1 MIEHLRFKLNF
12 KFIDNCMDNWI
23 PNTNAKPFIPK
34 RLRNSTKST
43 SSGITEF
50 SKRKCISK
58 IFQGGIVVVLIVT
71 IVINITFILETS
83 RKMNDP
89 QKMDEVN
96 GGSTGK
102 EGRGNAVEMTKP
114 KFLSVEVQSS
124 KTSVVVKVDETVI
137 IQDEEFEKN
146 RGIHI
151 AVLNQATGSVMS
163 KNIFDTYSQH
173 EDEALLSYL
182 KKISNGRIIVF
193 TIKDEASFHLK
204 SEARQYLKE
213 MGSEKIENLAFRDT
227 WAFIVKKGGKKI
239 AETHG
244 KSPALDSWGEKVTIQ
259 ATIDL
264 VNIKDT
270 ECHWEETKINQRRQT
285 FCNKVEG
292 YGDICSCTHPDPVVF
307 PQKKLIP
314 NNIGKV
320 PIVIIASDR
329 PHYLFRMLKNLLQI
343 PGADPK
349 MITVFI
355 DGYFDEPLQVTKLFG
370 LRGIQHTPLGVRNA
384 RVSQHYKASLTATFN
399 LYPESKYAIII
410 EEDLDVSPDFL
421 NYFSQTLHLLEEDES
436 LYCIS
441 AWNDQGYNHSCKD
454 ETLLYK
460 VETMPGLGWLLKRKL
475 YKNELEPQWPTPEKQ
490 WDWDMWMRTNM
501 IRKDREC
508 IIPDISRTYHFGSK
522 GLNMNPYF
530 QEVYFKKHS
539 FLTKPNVKLKDVDRM
554 KKDAYEEL
562 IVELIKSSAIL
573 DHTLDPCKENFI
585 PHNQLEPHLMYI
597 SMNISTDYVTWKQLA
612 KCYHLWDLDVRGF
625 HKSMWR
631 LFINGTPV
639 MMVGVPASPYR
650 VYKPENIKPIYIP
663 EPTKKT

>member
-1 MIEHLRFKLNF
+1 
-12 KFIDNCMDNWI
+12 MDNWI

-89 QKMDEVN
+89 QKMDLHSCGIHVSYEVN
-96 GGSTGK
+96 GGFKGK
-102 EGRGNAVEMTKP
+102 EGRGNVVEMTKP

-124 KTSVVVKVDETVI
+124 KTSVVVKVGETVI

-227 WAFIVKKGGKKI
+227 WAFIVKKGGRKI

-259 ATIDL
+259 ATVDL

-270 ECHWEETKINQRRQT
+270 ECHWGETKINQRRQT

>member
-1 MIEHLRFKLNF
+1 
-12 KFIDNCMDNWI
+12 MDNWI

-34 RLRNSTKST
+34 RLRNSAKSS

-96 GGSTGK
+96 SGFKRK
-102 EGRGNAVEMTKP
+102 EGKGNEVEMTKS
-114 KFLSVEVQSS
+114 KFLSLEVQSS

-151 AVLNQATGSVMS
+151 TVLNQATGSVMS

-227 WAFIVKKGGKKI
+227 WAFIVKKGGRKI

-264 VNIKDT
+264 VNIKDS
-270 ECHWEETKINQRRQT
+270 ECHWGETKISQRRQT

-292 YGDICSCTHPDPVVF
+292 YGDICSCTNPDPVVF

-314 NNIGKV
+314 NNISKV

-355 DGYFDEPLQVTKLFG
+355 DGYFDEPLQVTKLFEF
-370 LRGIQHTPLGVRNA
+370 RVKNA
-384 RVSQHYKASLTATFN
+384 RVSQYYKASLTATFN
-399 LYPESKYAIII
+399 LYPES
-410 EEDLDVSPDFL
+410 
-421 NYFSQTLHLLEEDES
+421 NYFSQTIHLLEEDNTI
-436 LYCIS
+436 YCIS

-454 ETLLYK
+454 ETLLYRI
-460 VETMPGLGWLLKRKL
+460 ETMPGLGWLLKRKL

-539 FLTKPNVKLKDVDRM
+539 FLTKPNVKLKEVDRM

-562 IVELIKSSAIL
+562 IVELIKSSVIL
-573 DHTLDPCKENFI
+573 DHTLDPCKENFL

-639 MMVGVPASPYR
+639 IMVGVPASPYR
-650 VYKPENIKPIYIP
+650 VIP
-663 EPTKKT
+663 LLSHADDVTLVIDTKHKTE

>member
-1 MIEHLRFKLNF
+1 
-12 KFIDNCMDNWI
+12 MDNWI

-34 RLRNSTKST
+34 RLRDSNKS
-43 SSGITEF
+43 SVEF
-50 SKRKCISK
+50 PKRKCISK
-58 IFQGGIVVVLIVT
+58 VFQGGIVVVLIVT
-71 IVINITFILETS
+71 IVINVTFILETS
-83 RKMNDP
+83 KKMSDP
-89 QKMDEVN
+89 HKVDEVN
-96 GGSTGK
+96 GGYK
-102 EGRGNAVEMTKP
+102 EKADKPNVIEMTQSKA
-114 KFLSVEVQSS
+114 LSVEVHSS
-124 KTSVVVKVDETVI
+124 KSSVGVNVGDTVL

-173 EDEALLSYL
+173 EDEAMLTYL
-182 KKISNGRIIVF
+182 KKISDGRIIVF
-193 TIKDEASFHLK
+193 AIKDEGSFHLK

-227 WAFIVKKGGKKI
+227 WAFITKKGGRKI

-259 ATIDL
+259 ASIDL
-264 VNIKDT
+264 VNIKDS
-270 ECHWEETKINQRRQT
+270 ECQWEKTVSNNRRKA
-285 FCNKVEG
+285 FCSKVEG
-292 YGDICSCTHPDPVVF
+292 YGDICSCKNPEPFTFSPP
-307 PQKKLIP
+307 KLEP
-314 NNIGKV
+314 NNIKDV

-329 PHYLFRMLKNLLQI
+329 PHYLFRMLKNLLSI
-343 PGADPK
+343 SGADPA
-349 MITVFI
+349 MVTVFI

-370 LRGIQHTPLGVRNA
+370 LRGIQHTPLGVKNA

-399 LYPESKYAIII
+399 LYPDAKYAIII

-421 NYFSQTLHLLEEDES
+421 NYFSQTIHLLDEDDT

-454 ETLLYK
+454 ETLLYRI
-460 VETMPGLGWLLKRKL
+460 ETMPGLGWLLKRTL
-475 YKNELEPQWPTPEKQ
+475 YKDELEPQWPTPEKQ

-539 FLTKPNVKLKDVDRM
+539 FLTKTNVKLKDVDRM
-554 KKDAYEEL
+554 KRNSYEEL
-562 IVELIKSSAIL
+562 IVELIKSAVL
-573 DHTLDPCKENFI
+573 VDHTQDPCKENFI
-585 PHNQLEPHLMYI
+585 PLNKAESHLLYI
-597 SMNISTDYVTWKQLA
+597 SMNTTTDYVTWKQLA

-639 MMVGVPASPYR
+639 IMVGVPASPYR
-650 VYKPENIKPIYIP
+650 DHKPADVKPIYMP
-663 EPTKKT
+663 EPTKKTR

>member
-1 MIEHLRFKLNF
+1 MLV
-12 KFIDNCMDNWI
+12 WI
-23 PNTNAKPFIPK
+23 IVMTWSLGYTVEIYCSD
-34 RLRNSTKST
+34 LHSC
-43 SSGITEF
+43 GIHV
-50 SKRKCISK
+50 SY
-58 IFQGGIVVVLIVT
+58 
-71 IVINITFILETS
+71 
-83 RKMNDP
+83 
-89 QKMDEVN
+89 EVN
-96 GGSTGK
+96 GGFKGK
-102 EGRGNAVEMTKP
+102 EGRVNVVEMTKP

-124 KTSVVVKVDETVI
+124 KTSVVVKVGETVI

-227 WAFIVKKGGKKI
+227 WGFIVKKGGRKI

-259 ATIDL
+259 ATVDL

-270 ECHWEETKINQRRQT
+270 ECQWGETKINQRRQT

-292 YGDICSCTHPDPVVF
+292 YGDICSCTNPDPVVF

-663 EPTKKT
+663 EPTKKA

>member
-1 MIEHLRFKLNF
+1 
-12 KFIDNCMDNWI
+12 MDNWI

-34 RLRNSTKST
+34 RLRNSAKSS

-96 GGSTGK
+96 SGFKRK
-102 EGRGNAVEMTKP
+102 EGKGNEVEMTKS
-114 KFLSVEVQSS
+114 KFLSLEVQSS

-204 SEARQYLKE
+204 LEARQYLKE

-227 WAFIVKKGGKKI
+227 WAFIVKKGGRKI

-264 VNIKDT
+264 VNIKDS
-270 ECHWEETKINQRRQT
+270 ECHWGETKISQRRQT

-292 YGDICSCTHPDPVVF
+292 YGDICSCTNPDPVVF

-370 LRGIQHTPLGVRNA
+370 LRGIQHTPLGVKNA

-399 LYPESKYAIII
+399 LYPESKYAIIV

-421 NYFSQTLHLLEEDES
+421 NYFSQTIHLLEEDDT

-454 ETLLYK
+454 ETLLYRI
-460 VETMPGLGWLLKRKL
+460 ETMPGLGWLLKRKL

-539 FLTKPNVKLKDVDRM
+539 FLTKPNVKLKGVDRM

-562 IVELIKSSAIL
+562 IVELIKSSVLL
-573 DHTLDPCKENFI
+573 DHSLDPCKENFL
-585 PHNQLEPHLMYI
+585 PHNQAKPHLMYI

-639 MMVGVPASPYR
+639 IMVGVPASPYR

>member
-1 MIEHLRFKLNF
+1 
-12 KFIDNCMDNWI
+12 MDNWI

-96 GGSTGK
+96 GGFKGK
-102 EGRGNAVEMTKP
+102 EGRGNVVEMTKP

-124 KTSVVVKVDETVI
+124 KTSVVVKVGETVI

-227 WAFIVKKGGKKI
+227 WAFIVKKGGRKI

-259 ATIDL
+259 ATVDL

-270 ECHWEETKINQRRQT
+270 ECHWGETKINQRRQT